1 MKNWVYLY
9 SQSIPANLASYLG
22 DRPDRLAGS
31 EIPLGPSARNHFDVR
46 VPDLIVAL
54 DCDVER
60 VIAERGY
67 SLESQGKPPDFILDI
82 APGFAFRSDYAARRL
97 DFARYGVREYWRF
110 DGGDCGSAPALEG
123 ERLVNGNYEPIN
135 VDWLDAE
142 RARAWG
148 YSQVLRLYV
157 CLEYANLRFYSP
169 ERESHLL
176 TYQEVVDLTKAAD
189 ARADAEIAHDQ
200 ESYLLTYQDLA
211 DRVKAAESR
220 AAAADRRHAEQVS
233 RRLAQR
239 ARNLRREE

>member
-9 SQSIPANLASYLG
+9 RQSTPEAIETYLG
-22 DRPDRLAGS
+22 KRPDRLAGS

-110 DGGDCGSAPALEG
+110 DGGDHGGAPALDG
-123 ERLVNGNYEPIN
+123 ERLVNGKYEPIN
-135 VDWLDAE
+135 VDWLYAE

-148 YSQVLRLYV
+148 YSQVLRLFV

-169 ERESHLL
+169 ERGSYLL
-176 TYQEVVDLTKAAD
+176 TYQELVDRIKAAD
-189 ARADAEIAHDQ
+189 ARADAEIA
-200 ESYLLTYQDLA
+200 
-211 DRVKAAESR
+211 R
-220 AAAADRRHAEQVS
+220 AADADRRHAEQIS
-233 RRLAQR
+233 RRLARR

>member
-9 SQSIPANLASYLG
+9 RQSTPEALETYLG
-22 DRPDRLAGS
+22 KRPDMLVGC
-31 EIPLGPSARNHFDVR
+31 EIPLAPSARNHFDVR

-67 SLESQGKPPDFILDI
+67 SLESQGKPLDFILDI

-110 DGGDCGSAPALEG
+110 DGGDDGGAPALDG

-135 VDWLDAE
+135 VEWLDAE

-148 YSQVLRLYV
+148 YSQVLRLFV

-169 ERESHLL
+169 ERGSYLL
-176 TYQEVVDLTKAAD
+176 TYQELADRVKTAD
-189 ARADAEIAHDQ
+189 ARADAEIA
-200 ESYLLTYQDLA
+200 
-211 DRVKAAESR
+211 R
-220 AAAADRRHAEQVS
+220 AADADRRHAEQVS
-233 RRLAQR
+233 RRLARR